1 VYFSSLLNLPPT
13 HYSKLFHL
21 ITLTILTEQCQL
33 QDSSLCVSIFMLFLS
48 LRFIHS
54 PQHLILRHHQSTFF
68 HYGERPISHPHKITV
83 TKCRLLALKWRRSVC
98 FDEGLHIYIY
108 IYIYIYY
115 DEEASFSVRRSILLR
130 SGKEGRKEKKRR
142 KGVRYGFI
150 LSCRSY
156 GSSCIQLNYL

>member
-1 VYFSSLLNLPPT
+1 MYFSSLLNLPPT

-48 LRFIHS
+48 LRFIYS

-108 IYIYIYY
+108 IMM
-115 DEEASFSVRRSILLR
+115 
-130 SGKEGRKEKKRR
+130 KRR
-142 KGVRYGFI
+142 PF
-150 LSCRSY
+150 LSADRFYSVVEKRVEKRKSD
-156 GSSCIQLNYL
+156 GRG